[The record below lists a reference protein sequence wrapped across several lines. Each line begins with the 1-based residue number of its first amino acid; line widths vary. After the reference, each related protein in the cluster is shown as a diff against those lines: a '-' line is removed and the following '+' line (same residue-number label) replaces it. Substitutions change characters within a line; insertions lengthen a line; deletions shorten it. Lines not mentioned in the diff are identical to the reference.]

1 MAPPHTTPPHP
12 FLTPLLSLPSLPAHH
27 QASVWDLLYGN
38 LDEASLAEHG
48 VGIGAAGFSA
58 TGKNHPVADP
68 SRYPYSAVAALLAY
82 AETGRGLVGRG
93 GGGGTGGPAPLL
105 TCTAVLV
112 SPRHALTAASC
123 VSRPTFELTW
133 RADAP
138 KGGASPSGWADFEVV
153 PGLFGTCSRNGTAVV
168 TGVRIA
174 PEWEAWD
181 TAFANGSDPRS
192 PAAARARAGS
202 TVDFN
207 YALLTLD
214 RPVGDAAG
222 FFALGSGLPDSG
234 LPAPGT
240 NLSRL
245 AYGGPSI
252 EANMPTF
259 SMCPLVDDV
268 GSVDAAAPPAL
279 VVGCA
284 MYPGT
289 RGAPLWVPPRTGG
302 ARSVLA
308 LQTAS
313 MDYWHAY
320 VALNPKA
327 AAAHLAAVNATLA
340 ASEPAAQ
347 GLATAIDASAVKRLT
362 GWMAEDGVGPADLAR
377 AGAPPGVRSADPRP
391 PLLGGGDP
399 AAAGQAAAVTA
410 VSPDDKASRA
420 PSLSA
425 LDAADQAR
433 RIDRTPGAASGRPG
447 AATVALTAL
456 PDVCPAPP
464 GHVAAAAPAD
474 GTEARL
480 TADAGLG
487 DPPLFGRH
495 VPLPQRF
502 RGTFPYSAIGALR
515 AYANA
520 SDADAAAAGGVPA
533 SGGPPRPPAPRAQ
546 KNCASALVGPRHLL
560 TAHHCVFN
568 TTGRRNRDPVTFVF
582 FPGAGAGCGGS
593 PGSRSPGAPIR
604 VNSLR
609 ALPQFEGCLE
619 DLAGDPTK
627 ALERAAKS
635 DCDALLGLDY
645 ALLELEGSPG
655 DDLGFFALGPPPR
668 AVAAGAAAA
677 AAAKKKG
684 GPGSAGPAAKPALAG
699 LPAVNSTVTV
709 AGYGGASANG
719 TKILSLSRCT
729 VLPSDTLA
737 LARAAAGVPLAN
749 GSLPAGST
757 GGAGATTTLPAL
769 RSLPRRASP
778 ASPIGDPGVPGASDD
793 AMAGRHVLFTGC
805 EVAVGDSGG
814 PLWQADDGPGPG
826 ATGRRHLVG
835 VQSTLQ
841 AVWAV
846 ASRLDPGDASGWVGA
861 FAATYGTSDPL
872 QASAVAIDGTTA
884 AQLVR
889 WMADDG
895 VPTDVLAARGGLP
908 PDRAAP
914 PTPAA
919 PEEVQ
924 LLKRGAK
931 PAPAV
936 ALPPAPTATA
946 MATPAPAPAAPAPV
960 AAPAPAPAPAA
971 ASAPAPSGPPPPPP
985 PPGPAGPN
993 ALGLLP
999 PGGVAAATPAPQGE
1013 EPKVAAASASST
1025 PPSAPAPAPPAP
1037 APAPTP
1043 A

>member
-1 MAPPHTTPPHP
+1 MWAPPPCAAWSIERRAAAVGRASTPPTHTRFP
-12 FLTPLLSLPSLPAHH
+12 TLTARSLSLSLARARALSTPSPRF

-82 AETGRGLVGRG
+82 AETGRGSGGRG

-105 TCTAVLV
+105 TCTAVLI

-153 PGLFGTCSRNGTAVV
+153 PGLFGTCSRNGTAAVA
-168 TGVRIA
+168 GVRIA

-181 TAFANGSDPRS
+181 TAFANGTASSDGAS
-192 PAAARARAGS
+192 NAARARAGS

-214 RPVGDAAG
+214 RPLGDAAG
-222 FFALGSGLPDSG
+222 FFALGSGLPGSA
-234 LPAPGT
+234 LPKPGT

-259 SMCPLVDDV
+259 SMCPLLDDV
-268 GSVDAAAPPAL
+268 GPIDDAAPPAL
-279 VVGCA
+279 VAGCA

-289 RGAPLWVPPRTGG
+289 RGAPLWIPPKLGG
-302 ARSVLA
+302 PRSVLA

-320 VALNPKA
+320 VALSPSE
-327 AAAHLAAVNATLA
+327 AAAHLATVNATLA

-347 GLATAIDASAVKRLT
+347 GLATAIDGAAIARLT
-362 GWMAEDGVGPADLAR
+362 GWMAEDGVGPTDLAR
-377 AGAPPGVRSADPRP
+377 AGAPKGLRSADPRP
-391 PLLGGGDP
+391 PLLGGGET
-399 AAAGQAAAVTA
+399 AAAGQAAAVVA
-410 VSPDDKASRA
+410 VGAGDQAARA
-420 PSLSA
+420 PSLAA

-433 RIDRTPGAASGRPG
+433 RVDRTPGAASGRPG

-456 PDVCPAPP
+456 PDVCTAPA
-464 GHVAAAAPAD
+464 GHVAGAAPAD
-474 GTEARL
+474 GTEAKL

-487 DPPLFGRH
+487 DPPLYGRH

-520 SDADAAAAGGVPA
+520 SDADAAAAAGVPA
-533 SGGPPRPPAPRAQ
+533 TGGPPRPPAPRAQ
-546 KNCASALVGPRHLL
+546 KNCASALVGPRHVL

-568 TTGRRNRDPVTFVF
+568 TTGRRNRDAVTFVF
-582 FPGAGAGCGGS
+582 FPAAGAGCGGS
-593 PGSRSPGAPIR
+593 PGSKSPGAPLR
-604 VNSLR
+604 VKSLR
-609 ALPQFEGCLE
+609 ALPQFEGCLQ
-619 DLAGDPTK
+619 DLAGDPAK

-645 ALLELEGSPG
+645 ALLELDGAPG
-655 DDLGFFALGPPPR
+655 DDLGFFALGPPAR

-677 AAAKKKG
+677 AKG
-684 GPGSAGPAAKPALAG
+684 GAALPPSPALAG

-709 AGYGGASANG
+709 AGFGGALANG

-737 LARAAAGVPLAN
+737 LAREAVGVAPGNATAAATKAAG
-749 GSLPAGST
+749 PATRSARWS
-757 GGAGATTTLPAL
+757 GAGDPA
-769 RSLPRRASP
+769 
-778 ASPIGDPGVPGASDD
+778 VPGAVEDP
-793 AMAGRHVLFTGC
+793 MAGRHVLFTGC

-814 PLWQADDGPGPG
+814 PLWQEYAGASPGA

-841 AVWAV
+841 AVWAA

-861 FAATYGTSDPL
+861 FTATYGTSDPL

-895 VPTDVLAARGGLP
+895 VPAARLAARGGLP
-908 PDRAAP
+908 PDPKAP
-914 PTPAA
+914 PTPRP

-924 LLKRGAK
+924 LLTKGAK
-931 PAPAV
+931 PAPPEV
-936 ALPPAPTATA
+936 ARPPALASA
-946 MATPAPAPAAPAPV
+946 PAPAPAATPAPTP
-960 AAPAPAPAPAA
+960 PAPAPAPAA
-971 ASAPAPSGPPPPPP
+971 AAAGSAPPAPAPPDTPT
-985 PPGPAGPN
+985 PN

-999 PGGVAAATPAPQGE
+999 PGGVAALGGQE
-1013 EPKVAAASASST
+1013 EPKVAAASAASAAA
-1025 PPSAPAPAPPAP
+1025 APAPAPPPSP
-1037 APAPTP
+1037 A
-1043 A
+1043 